1 MESLVFHLDADK
13 ADQNLIDSIKA
24 YFGTRRVKITV
35 MPDEPA
41 EDVSNPDRADEDED
55 DEPDY
60 ALPYDEI
67 ARITTALQRN
77 EPIDVMAEMKKFMAD
92 K

>member
-24 YFGTRRVKITV
+24 FFGTRRVQITV
-35 MPDEPA
+35 MADGTTVSATDPDKADDE
-41 EDVSNPDRADEDED
+41 EDN
-55 DEPDY
+55 EPDY

-67 ARITTALQRN
+67 ARITNALQRN

>member
-13 ADQNLIDSIKA
+13 ADQKLIDSIKA
-24 YFGTRRVKITV
+24 YFGTRRVQITV
-35 MPDEPA
+35 MPDETTD
-41 EDVSNPDRADEDED
+41 DVVDPDDA

>member
-24 YFGTRRVKITV
+24 CFGTRRVQITV
-35 MPDEPA
+35 IPHEATNNITDPD
-41 EDVSNPDRADEDED
+41 NADEED
-55 DEPDY
+55 DQDY

-67 ARITTALQRN
+67 ARITNALQRN

>member
-24 YFGTRRVKITV
+24 YFGTRRVQITV
-35 MPDEPA
+35 MPDEPTD
-41 EDVSNPDRADEDED
+41 DVIDPDKDDEA

-77 EPIDVMAEMKKFMAD
+77 EPIDVMAEMKKFMGD

>member
-24 YFGTRRVKITV
+24 FFGTRRVQITV
-35 MPDEPA
+35 MTDET
-41 EDVSNPDRADEDED
+41 ADDKADLDKADDEEG

-67 ARITTALQRN
+67 ARITNALQRN

>member
-24 YFGTRRVKITV
+24 YFGTRRVQITV
-35 MPDEPA
+35 IAHEATNDITDPD
-41 EDVSNPDRADEDED
+41 NADEED
-55 DEPDY
+55 DQDY

-67 ARITTALQRN
+67 ARITNALQRN